1 MAWLLF
7 LLALGFLVLTLG
19 NAWRTRVIERRWQ
32 HALDEQK
39 RWMVTTKD

>member
-19 NAWRTRVIERRWQ
+19 NAWRMRVIERRWQ
-32 HALDEQK
+32 RALDEQK